1 MPQWMLSRVADSL
14 YWMSRYLIRA
24 DHVARQ
30 LDVHLS
36 IVPEQGSTAASGRRA
51 RLLAALLP
59 EDAPPTEAPSDE
71 VLADLLTFD
80 LDNANSIVR
89 CIAAA
94 RENAR
99 QIREQINSQL
109 WEQINQIHLTVR
121 AASPAQIWE
130 GQPHLFYHGLNQEV
144 YRFLG
149 IADARMSRDQGW
161 QFIQLGCHLER
172 ATATV
177 RLLDEEFRA
186 RGKSPADQS
195 SYLEWVGLL
204 RGCAAFEAYGKAYS
218 GEVEPRHI
226 ADFLLLDPELPH
238 SVHFAVDSI
247 QRVLAAIAAATHL
260 GTELRASRLA
270 GRLQALLAYAQID
283 EVMETGLDRFLR
295 DIRQLCA
302 QIHEAVYL
310 SFIAYPVESRLVS

>member
-14 YWMSRYLIRA
+14 YWMSRYLVRA

-36 IVPEQGSTAASGRRA
+36 IVPEQGSAAASGRRV

-59 EDAPPTEAPSDE
+59 EDAPHTEVSTDE
-71 VLADLLTFD
+71 ALADLLTFN
-80 LDNANSIVR
+80 LDNDNSIVR
-89 CIAAA
+89 CVAAA

-121 AASPAQIWE
+121 AASLAQLWE

-161 QFIQLGCHLER
+161 HFIQLGCHLER
-172 ATATV
+172 ATATA
-177 RLLDEEFRA
+177 RLLDEEFRT
-186 RGKSPADQS
+186 RGKSPADQL

-204 RGCAAFEAYGKAYS
+204 RGCAALEAYGKVYT
-218 GEVEPRHI
+218 EVEPRHI
-226 ADFLLLDPELPH
+226 AEFLLLNPELPH

-247 QRVLAAIAAATHL
+247 QRALTAIAVATHL
-260 GTELRASRLA
+260 GTEVRASRLA
-270 GRLQALLAYAQID
+270 GRLHALLAYAQID
-283 EVMETGLDRFLR
+283 EIMETGLDVFLR
-295 DIRQLCA
+295 EVRQLCA
-302 QIHEAVYL
+302 QIHESVYL
-310 SFIAYPVESRLVS
+310 SFVAYPVESRLVG